1 VRRQELPYY
10 VCGGYIASGV
20 TVCDGLRVP
29 MAYLDEAV
37 LQGIRNASN
46 RLLTWSTQT
55 LGSRQSAAERW
66 TRSGIASYIGLP
78 MPAPRFLP

>member
-1 VRRQELPYY
+1 MRRQELPYY

-46 RLLTWSTQT
+46 RLLTLILRDR
-55 LGSRQSAAERW
+55 LGPLR
-66 TRSGIASYIGLP
+66 RSG
-78 MPAPRFLP
+78 PANPPPSVGRVRA